1 MKRIAIFA
9 LAALVGCTS
18 MPTAEQIGTHENLK
32 RAIGA
37 DVATTTATQLFTTR
51 TELNPLVAGCAKALP
66 FGPHAGIIVCTVAA
80 GILAYQIIT
89 RIDNPKLTA
98 AAVVIESGMAAR
110 NIYVFGH

>member
-18 MPTAEQIGTHENLK
+18 MPTVEQIGTHKNLR

-66 FGPHAGIIVCTVAA
+66 FGPHVGIIACSVMASIAA
-80 GILAYQIIT
+80 YKLIT
-89 RIDNPKLTA
+89 WVDNPKLTA

-110 NIYVFGH
+110 NVYVFGH